1 MTIAVR
7 STHIR
12 VMLVDDHPLVR
23 FAVRQA
29 LTGSDLAVVG
39 EAATAEEAMDIA
51 LQLRPDVMLVD
62 IALPGTGGIELV
74 RELAPRLPATRMVM
88 LTVSTDERDLMA
100 AMDQGASGYLTKDLS
115 PEALQRAIRGAHEG
129 DLAMPRW
136 MADRLVRRLVDRSH
150 RPRVADRDT
159 AIGDLS
165 VREREVLRMLADGL
179 TDREIAETLVI
190 SIRTVQSHVSS
201 VLHKM
206 GVRHRAEAA
215 LRYRAAS

>member
-1 MTIAVR
+1 MTIAIR
-7 STHIR
+7 SDQIR

-29 LTGSDLAVVG
+29 LASSDLSVVG
-39 EAATAEEAMDIA
+39 EAATAEEAMETA
-51 LQLRPDVMLVD
+51 LEVRPDVMLVD
-62 IALPGTGGIELV
+62 IALPGMGGIELV

-88 LTVSTDERDLMA
+88 LTVSTAERDLMA

-115 PEALQRAIRGAHEG
+115 PEALQRAIRGAHAG

-136 MADRLVRRLVDRSH
+136 MADRLIRRLMDRAH
-150 RPRVADRDT
+150 RPRVADGNAT
-159 AIGDLS
+159 IGDLS
-165 VREREVLRMLADGL
+165 IREAEVLRMLADGL

-215 LRYRAAS
+215 TRYRAAS

>member
-1 MTIAVR
+1 MTIAIR
-7 STHIR
+7 SNQIR

-29 LTGSDLAVVG
+29 LASSDLEVVG
-39 EAATAEEAMDIA
+39 EAATAEEAMETA
-51 LQLRPDVMLVD
+51 LEARPDVMLVD
-62 IALPGTGGIELV
+62 IALPGMGGIELV
-74 RELAPRLPATRMVM
+74 RELAPRLPATRMIM
-88 LTVSTDERDLMA
+88 LTVSTAERDLMA

-115 PEALQRAIRGAHEG
+115 PEALQRAIRGAHAG

-136 MADRLVRRLVDRSH
+136 MADRLIRRLVDRAH
-150 RPRVADRDT
+150 RPRVADGDAT
-159 AIGDLS
+159 IEDLS
-165 VREREVLRMLADGL
+165 IREAEVLRMLADGL

-190 SIRTVQSHVSS
+190 SIRTAQSHVSN

-215 LRYRAAS
+215 SRYLAAS

>member
-1 MTIAVR
+1 MTIGVR
-7 STHIR
+7 SDHIT
-12 VMLVDDHPLVR
+12 VMLIDDHPLVR

-29 LTGSDLAVVG
+29 LTGPDLTVVA

-51 LQLRPDVMLVD
+51 PRVRPDVMLVD
-62 IALPGTGGIELV
+62 IALPGMGGIELV
-74 RELAPRLPATRMVM
+74 RELATRLPATRMVM

-100 AMDQGASGYLTKDLS
+100 AMDQGADGYLTKDLS
-115 PEALQRAIRGAHEG
+115 PEALQRAVRGVHAG

-136 MADRLVRRLVDRSH
+136 MADRLVRRLVDRAH
-150 RPRVADRDT
+150 RPGVAQRDQP
-159 AIGDLS
+159 IENLS
-165 VREREVLRMLADGL
+165 VREREILRMLADGL

-190 SIRTVQSHVSS
+190 SIRTVQSHVSN

-215 LRYRAAS
+215 SRYRAAP

>member
-62 IALPGTGGIELV
+62 IALPGMGGIELV

-88 LTVSTDERDLMA
+88 LTVV
-100 AMDQGASGYLTKDLS
+100 ASYRQNVHAYPSG
-115 PEALQRAIRGAHEG
+115 GG
-129 DLAMPRW
+129 DYG
-136 MADRLVRRLVDRSH
+136 
-150 RPRVADRDT
+150 T
-159 AIGDLS
+159 
-165 VREREVLRMLADGL
+165 
-179 TDREIAETLVI
+179 
-190 SIRTVQSHVSS
+190 
-201 VLHKM
+201 
-206 GVRHRAEAA
+206 
-215 LRYRAAS
+215 